1 MTTDELYS
9 LFRDTVADTVKPYLW
24 SDDEVYAYMND
35 AYFWFVR
42 LTGGIPDFLSDI
54 CTIPVVEDE
63 AYAEISP
70 AILRIRQATLS
81 DGHDVRIIN
90 AQDTTRLSD
99 EDFGLLR
106 RLNTTNIKG
115 EVKYL
120 VLGIQANTIRWINT
134 PAKDDSVHLL
144 IERLPLVPIDDMSTT
159 FEGVANQ
166 HHFHFLKW
174 MEHLAY
180 NKHDV
185 DSYNPR
191 KSEDS
196 KAKFFEY
203 CEFAKKEKDIAKH
216 KTRIVAYGG
225 I

>member
-54 CTIPVVEDE
+54 CTIPVVKDE
-63 AYAEISP
+63 PNAEISQ

-81 DGHDVRIIN
+81 DGRDVKIIN
-90 AQDTTRLSD
+90 AQDTTRLND

-106 RLNTTNIKG
+106 RLNMTNTTGAVRYMVIGLEPGLVRWVNI
-115 EVKYL
+115 
-120 VLGIQANTIRWINT
+120 
-134 PAKDDSVHLL
+134 PDHDDSVHLL
-144 IERLPLVPIDDMSTT
+144 IERLPLAPIDT
-159 FEGVANQ
+159 FSSGFDGVADQ

-196 KAKFFEY
+196 KAKFLEY
-203 CEFAKKEKDIAKH
+203 CDFAKKEKDIAKH